1 MTLDI
6 QAVLAIRSTVE
17 CADGSIVENAR
28 FCVVDGQP
36 VYVTADDEL
45 LTGERK
51 ALRHMSTVV
60 IAGAREWGAW
70 AAAYQEALK

>member
-1 MTLDI
+1 M
-6 QAVLAIRSTVE
+6 
-17 CADGSIVENAR
+17 ENAR

-51 ALRHMSTVV
+51 ALRYMSTVV